1 MFTLDYIMELID
13 KKKEPYREIIKRK
26 LTKKSCI
33 CLFPAGVGSS
43 YIQDYIKDNLGL
55 DGIKIDYISDNDE
68 NKLVGELYGLRCKT
82 VEELWDK
89 WGKNIT
95 FLIESAYYKEIK
107 SGLEKRGF
115 DDIQQIFCN
124 KSEGAFFLES
134 NKESIRSMMTRLL
147 EVLEDRESEEVVK
160 TIISSWALEDVP
172 NDYLDR
178 IKKNDIYFDREIW
191 GTMSTDE
198 CFVDCGAYI
207 GDTTQKLLRRTPDF
221 KGTIYQFEVDPI
233 VYKKLYRNMEKYKS
247 NIDIVSFPYGVS
259 DKQIGI
265 QIKNGE
271 GNSRILQLQDK
282 KEELKS
288 RVVRLDDILAGKQIT
303 FIKMDIEG
311 SEWEALHGAED
322 IIKSQSPKLAICL
335 YHRPEDL
342 FRIPMYLKKLVPSY
356 KIYVRHYSCLLWD
369 TVCYAVPDSR

>member
-1 MFTLDYIMELID
+1 MSTLDYIMELID
-13 KKKEPYREIIKRK
+13 KKKEPYHEIINRK

-43 YIQDYIKDNLGL
+43 YIQEYIRDNLGL

-68 NKLVGELYGLRCKT
+68 NKLVGELYGLQCKT
-82 VEELWDK
+82 VGELWDK
-89 WGKNIT
+89 WGKNTT
-95 FLIESAYYKEIK
+95 FLIESSYFKEIK
-107 SGLEKRGF
+107 SGLEKKGF
-115 DDIQQIFCN
+115 DDIQQVFCN
-124 KSEGAFFLES
+124 KAEGAFFLEN
-134 NKESIRSMMTRLL
+134 NKESIRSMMARLF
-147 EVLEDRESEEVVK
+147 EILEDRESEEVVK

-178 IKKNDIYFDREIW
+178 IKKNDIYFDHEIW
-191 GTMSTDE
+191 GNLSIDE

-207 GDTTQKLLRRTPDF
+207 GDTTEELLRRTPDF

-233 VYKKLYRNMEKYKS
+233 VYKKLYRNMEKYKG
-247 NIDIVSFPYGVS
+247 NIDIISFPYGVS

-311 SEWEALHGAED
+311 SEWEALHGTED

-342 FRIPMYLKKLVPSY
+342 FRIPIYLKELVPSY

-369 TVCYAVPDSR
+369 TVCYAVPR